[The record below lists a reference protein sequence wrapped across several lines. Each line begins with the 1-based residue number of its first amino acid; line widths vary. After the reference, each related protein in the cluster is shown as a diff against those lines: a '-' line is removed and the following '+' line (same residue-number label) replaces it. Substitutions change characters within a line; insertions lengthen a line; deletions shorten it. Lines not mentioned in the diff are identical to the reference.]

1 VAGNLWIWRL
11 CWCFFPVRVG
21 GTYKV
26 FEVCFWRCLCRQ
38 PWELGT
44 VSLKGQILGGVSK
57 EVFYWGSCVSAV
69 DAHGSASDGLAQ
81 HPVFPHRSFPI
92 KKKDLTL
99 SLSILPMTLQSP
111 WSEKHFHTGDRSGA
125 ESICSYC
132 VGKNQCNIIRKS
144 GSHVSLRCRD

>member
-1 VAGNLWIWRL
+1 MAGNPWIWRL
-11 CWCFFPVRVG
+11 FWCFFPVRVG

-26 FEVCFWRCLCRQ
+26 FEVCFLALSVQ
-38 PWELGT
+38 AALGART

-57 EVFYWGSCVSAV
+57 EVFYWGSCVSAL

-92 KKKDLTL
+92 KKDLTL

-111 WSEKHFHTGDRSGA
+111 WSEKHFHTGTEVEQKA
-125 ESICSYC
+125 FVAI
-132 VGKNQCNIIRKS
+132 VLVKTNVI
-144 GSHVSLRCRD
+144 